1 MQLTDAL
8 PRTSGSVRH
17 LSRTVRHLDLGGVE
31 RAWRRAW
38 MQAIGASSAG
48 DPSARVPDWGSR
60 RWSVLYLRSQGI
72 GDMIL
77 ATGVLRAIAR
87 SHPTITLDVL
97 TTRAA
102 APVLENNPYVRR
114 VHATDKS
121 LAASVALAST
131 VRRVRYDVII
141 DGKITR
147 GASFIRSPAFT
158 MMSRAPFRIGVGG
171 GNHHLVYN
179 ICVPRYDRTRAHM
192 VDGSALLAAPFG
204 VDLAATDFRPEVF
217 LAADERAWA
226 ERSWEAVARD
236 RSTNGTR
243 WLVNLS
249 AGAPV
254 RRWSDERWIALIA
267 HLRARQPRARIAVMG
282 VRAERDSVQRVAQ
295 ASGAAAVDAP
305 RLRDALAMV
314 GTSERVI
321 TSNTSVTHAA
331 SAFRIPTVLL
341 LEHGEDQWG
350 SYHTPSEVAY
360 WTGSSVASLAVETAR
375 DAVDRMLA
383 TQE

>member
-1 MQLTDAL
+1 M
-8 PRTSGSVRH
+8 
-17 LSRTVRHLDLGGVE
+17 E
-31 RAWRRAW
+31 RVWRRAW

-48 DPSARVPDWGSR
+48 EPRASVPDWGAR
-60 RWSVLYLRSQGI
+60 PWSVLYLRTQGI

-87 SHPTITLDVL
+87 SHPTIALDVL

-102 APVLENNPYVRR
+102 APVLDNNPYVRR
-114 VHATDKS
+114 VLTTDKS
-121 LAASVALAST
+121 FAASVALASR
-131 VRRVRYDVII
+131 VRRERYDVII

-158 MMSRAPFRIGVGG
+158 MISRAPFRIGVGG
-171 GNHHLVYN
+171 GNHDLVYN

-192 VDGSALLAAPFG
+192 VEGSASLASPFG
-204 VDLAATDFRPEVF
+204 VDVARTDFRPEIF
-217 LAADERAWA
+217 LTDSERAWA
-226 ERSWEAVARD
+226 ERSWNALASD
-236 RSTNGTR
+236 RSTSGTR

-267 HLRARQPRARIAVMG
+267 HLRARQPCASIAVIG
-282 VRAERDSVQRVAQ
+282 VSSERDSVQRVAH
-295 ASGAAAVDAP
+295 ASGAVAVDAP

-350 SYHTPSEVAY
+350 SYCTPSEVAY
-360 WTGSSVASLAVETAR
+360 WTGSSVASLEVETAR

-383 TQE
+383 AHG

>member
-1 MQLTDAL
+1 
-8 PRTSGSVRH
+8 
-17 LSRTVRHLDLGGVE
+17 
-31 RAWRRAW
+31 
-38 MQAIGASSAG
+38 
-48 DPSARVPDWGSR
+48 
-60 RWSVLYLRSQGI
+60 
-72 GDMIL
+72 MIL

-87 SHPTITLDVL
+87 AHPTIALDVL

-102 APVLENNPYVRR
+102 APVLDNNPYVRR

-121 LAASVALAST
+121 FAASVALASR
-131 VRRVRYDVII
+131 VRRERYDVII

-179 ICVPRYDRTRAHM
+179 ICVSRYDRTRAHM
-192 VDGSALLAAPFG
+192 VEGSASLASPFG
-204 VDLAATDFRPEVF
+204 VDVATTDFRPEIF
-217 LAADERAWA
+217 LTDSERAWA
-226 ERSWEAVARD
+226 ERSWNALASD
-236 RSTNGTR
+236 RSTSGTR

-267 HLRARQPRARIAVMG
+267 HLRARQPCASIAVIG
-282 VRAERDSVQRVAQ
+282 VSAERASVQRVAH
-295 ASGAAAVDAP
+295 ASGAVAVDAP

-314 GTSERVI
+314 GSSERVI

-341 LEHGEDQWG
+341 LELGENQWG
-350 SYHTPSEVAY
+350 SYRTPSEVAY
-360 WTGSSVASLAVETAR
+360 WTGSSVASLEVETAR

-383 TQE
+383 AHG